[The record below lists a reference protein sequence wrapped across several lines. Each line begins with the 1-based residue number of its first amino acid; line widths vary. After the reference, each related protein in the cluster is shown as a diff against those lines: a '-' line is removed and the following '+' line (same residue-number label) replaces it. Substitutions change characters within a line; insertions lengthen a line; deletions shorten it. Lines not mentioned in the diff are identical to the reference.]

1 VFTINGP
8 VTIHVHGPT
17 AEEIRTVVAT
27 EITAALNPLENK
39 MTQISDFL
47 DATNA
52 TADQVN
58 AAVADIAADVA
69 VLLAAVPAGTF
80 TTDEQAKADAL
91 AAKLTAVTDALG
103 ALDTA
108 VGDQDGS
115 DTPAPVE

>member
-1 VFTINGP
+1 M
-8 VTIHVHGPT
+8 IHIDSAVLNFYGPT
-17 AEEIRTVVAT
+17 AEELRTIVAT

-39 MTQISDFL
+39 MTEISDFL

-52 TADQVN
+52 TVDQVN
-58 AAVADIAADVA
+58 TAVTDIAADVA

-80 TTDEQAKADAL
+80 STEEQAKADAL
-91 AAKLTAVTDALG
+91 VGKLTAVSTALG

-115 DTPAPVE
+115 DTPVE